1 MLMKTTFAQ
10 AGGVRK
16 GTKEPIIIQYSQ
28 SFKCGRY
35 VLLNQEFIAG
45 VSLGLDSRTRGQ

>member
-16 GTKEPIIIQYSQ
+16 GTKELFIQYSQ

-35 VLLNQEFIAG
+35 VFVKPG
-45 VSLGLDSRTRGQ
+45 VHSGS